1 MTAQDES
8 QDGIAPGAPGQPAAE
23 RPGPE
28 TVPLAQRGTSQTGV
42 RAYHERLVLSL
53 IRAHGHLPKAEI
65 ARLTGLSAQTVSVIV
80 RQLERDSLLLKGAA
94 VKGKVGQPSQPFS
107 LNPEGAFAIGLKV
120 GRRSCNLIV
129 IDFCGKLRSRHD
141 EVYSYPTPAKVL
153 AIART
158 GLARLKA
165 DLGLRNAKR
174 ITGVG
179 IASPFE
185 LWNWEQEVGAPH
197 HAMQS
202 WKGVDI
208 AAEIAAL
215 CPWPVQYCNDATA
228 ATAAELFFGQGRKLR
243 DFLGLYVGFFVGG
256 GVVLGGSLFPG
267 RTGYAGA
274 LGPLPVP
281 AGRTTEQLIRH
292 ASLYILE
299 NMVAAKGMDPMML
312 TRNPEEWE
320 DIGDVLDQWITA
332 TARSLA
338 HAALSAASVI
348 DFEAVIIDG
357 ALPLAVRRR
366 LVDETRACFG
376 QLDSRG
382 IAPLAI
388 LEGTIGRDAR
398 ALGAASLP
406 LFANFMIDRDVLF
419 KDAL

>member
-1 MTAQDES
+1 
-8 QDGIAPGAPGQPAAE
+8 
-23 RPGPE
+23 
-28 TVPLAQRGTSQTGV
+28 
-42 RAYHERLVLSL
+42 
-53 IRAHGHLPKAEI
+53 
-65 ARLTGLSAQTVSVIV
+65 
-80 RQLERDSLLLKGAA
+80 
-94 VKGKVGQPSQPFS
+94 
-107 LNPEGAFAIGLKV
+107 V